1 VVRSPTLLLLSNGH
15 GEDVV
20 GARLARALAE
30 LRPELELRALPT
42 VGDGRAYAGGPAR
55 RVGPLRVLPAAGMTV
70 RSAGALARDLRAG
83 LLAATAAQA
92 RDLRA
97 SRSDLVV
104 AVGDVWIEALGLLPR
119 ARRRYAVQTLVSARM
134 DDGRL
139 RLGLRAFRERFTP
152 VERALLRAGY
162 ARCYARDEAS
172 AAALRSGGVPH
183 ARFLGNPMMDGLD
196 AAPLESP
203 GVGRREARRLLL
215 LPGTRGHAQ
224 PALER
229 MLAALERLPD
239 VTAVVAWAGAGT
251 PTPPPGWRAERDGE
265 GGERWRRDGRSVR
278 LLRGRFAEALA
289 WAEAVVGT
297 SGTAQEQAAGRGL
310 PVVAF
315 PCGAAYP
322 PGFLAAQRRLLGEA
336 LIVSDPAPASVADAV
351 RRLLDDEDERRRR
364 GAAGRAAMGPPG
376 GAAAIARDLLRDAV
390 AAGSL
395 PADRPRAAAR
405 VASDPGDAA

>member
-1 VVRSPTLLLLSNGH
+1 MARSPTLLLLSNGH

-30 LRPELELRALPT
+30 LRPDLELRALPT

-70 RSAGALARDLRAG
+70 RSVGALGRDLRAG
-83 LLAATAAQA
+83 LLPATAAQA
-92 RDLRA
+92 RDLRGA
-97 SRSDLVV
+97 RADLLVT
-104 AVGDVWIEALGLLPR
+104 VGDAWIEALGLLPR

-139 RLGLRAFRERFTP
+139 RLGLRAFRERFTTA
-152 VERALLRAGY
+152 ERLLLRVGY
-162 ARCYARDEAS
+162 ARCYPRDEAT
-172 AAALRSGGVPH
+172 AAALRCRGVRH

-196 AAPLESP
+196 AAPLE
-203 GVGRREARRLLL
+203 GRQDGRRLLL
-215 LPGTRGHAQ
+215 LPGTRAHAQ

-229 MLAALERLPD
+229 MLAALDRLPD
-239 VTAVVAWAGAGT
+239 VAAVVAWAGAGT

-265 GGERWRRDGRSVR
+265 GGESWRRDGRSVR
-278 LLRGRFAEALA
+278 CVRGRFAEALA

-322 PGFLAAQRRLLGEA
+322 ATFLAAQRRLLGEA
-336 LIVSDPAPASVADAV
+336 LMVTDPAPASVADAV

-364 GAAGRAAMGPPG
+364 GVAGRDAMGPPG
-376 GAAAIARDLLRDAV
+376 GAAEIARDLLRDAV
-390 AAGSL
+390 ASGSL
-395 PADRPRAAAR
+395 PADGPRTAAR
-405 VASDPGDAA
+405 VASEPGDAA

>member
-1 VVRSPTLLLLSNGH
+1 MARRPTLLLLSNGH

-20 GARLARALAE
+20 GARLARALVE
-30 LRPELELRALPT
+30 LRPDLELRALPT
-42 VGDGRAYAGGPAR
+42 VGDGGAYAGGPAR
-55 RVGPLRVLPAAGMTV
+55 RIGPLRVLPAGGMTV

-83 LLAATAAQA
+83 LLSATVAQA

-97 SRSDLVV
+97 ARTDLLV

-139 RLGLRAFRERFTP
+139 ALGLRAFRERFTP

-162 ARCYARDEAS
+162 ARCYPRDEAS
-172 AAALRSGGVPH
+172 AAALRRRGVPH

-196 AAPLESP
+196 AAPLEGRP
-203 GVGRREARRLLL
+203 GRRLLL
-215 LPGTRGHAQ
+215 LPGTRAHAG

-239 VTAVVAWAGAGT
+239 VDAVVAWAGAGA
-251 PTPPPGWRAERDGE
+251 PTPPPGWRAERDSE
-265 GGERWRRDGRSVR
+265 GGERWHLDGRSVR
-278 LLRGRFAEALA
+278 WVRGRFAEALA

-322 PGFLAAQRRLLGEA
+322 RAFLAVQRRLLGEA
-336 LIVSDPAPASVADAV
+336 LIVTDPAAASVADAV
-351 RRLLDDEDERRRR
+351 RRLLDDGGEIRRRA
-364 GAAGRAAMGPPG
+364 AAGRAAMGPPG
-376 GAAAIARDLLRDAV
+376 GAVAIARDLLRDAV

-395 PADRPRAAAR
+395 PADEPRAAAR
-405 VASDPGDAA
+405 VASEAGDAP